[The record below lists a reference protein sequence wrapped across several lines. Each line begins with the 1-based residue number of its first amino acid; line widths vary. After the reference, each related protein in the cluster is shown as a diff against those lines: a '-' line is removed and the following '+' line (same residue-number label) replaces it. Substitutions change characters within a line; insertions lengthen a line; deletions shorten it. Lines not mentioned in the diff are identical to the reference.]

1 MEIISRIPRMMSLG
15 RELRSDGRRIG
26 LVPTMGALHEGHLS
40 LMSRA
45 RDMCDTVVASVF
57 VNSAQFGPSEDFTRY
72 PRDLARDAE
81 LAFTRGV
88 DFIFAPAG
96 EDMYP
101 DGFGTF
107 VEVEDLSEKL
117 EGASRPGHFRGV
129 TTVVSKLLNIV
140 HPHFAFFGRKDAQQV
155 IVIKRMVRDLSMD
168 VEIVVGPTV
177 REEDGLALSSRNL
190 YLSAEE
196 RKAATVLRH
205 ALERCLTIYNGGE
218 RDSARLVASIRSVI
232 EAEPLA
238 RIDYVAITD
247 CAQLNPIE
255 TAAGPAPTLVSM
267 AVFIGE
273 TRLIDNI
280 VLNGE
285 L

>member
-1 MEIISRIPRMMSLG
+1 MEIISRIPRMMSLS
-15 RELRSDGRRIG
+15 RELRAAGRRIG

-45 RDMCDTVVASVF
+45 RDMCDTIIASVF
-57 VNSAQFGPSEDFTRY
+57 VNPAQFGPNEDFARY

-88 DFIFAPAG
+88 DFIFAPAV
-96 EDMYP
+96 EDIYP
-101 DGFGTF
+101 EDFVTF
-107 VEVEDLSEKL
+107 VEVAGLGEKL

-129 TTVVSKLLNIV
+129 TTVVNKLLNIV

-155 IVIKRMVRDLSMD
+155 ILIKRMVRDLSLD

-190 YLSAEE
+190 YLSADE
-196 RKAATVLRH
+196 RRAATVLRH
-205 ALERCLTIYNGGE
+205 ALERCLTLYNSGE
-218 RDSARLVASIRSVI
+218 RDSARLMASMRPII

-238 RIDYVAITD
+238 RIDYMAITD
-247 CAQLNPIE
+247 CERLERLE
-255 TAAGPAPTLVSM
+255 TVTASAPTLVSM
-267 AVFIGE
+267 AVFIGR

-280 VLNGE
+280 VLNGQ